1 MGASNIK
8 LTSPIVFLKNYI
20 SYLTT
25 MRGYSA
31 ETIRAYDRDIRVF
44 ILYINS
50 IDRELDKITIKEV
63 RAFVGH
69 LKRKNL
75 SNKSVNRTLSSL
87 RGYYKFIESV
97 VKTGL
102 VNPFITQSGLK
113 TGKSLPSFLFL
124 NEVEKLLGSQ
134 DCFSKS
140 SELFWSLRNRLLMEM
155 LYSTGCRISEIVQL
169 NITEVNIN
177 NSCARVLG
185 KGKKERLVFWGK
197 FCQRLLQDYIEMR
210 GRIVNEA
217 ETFRKKI
224 IINDKQALFYN
235 QRGGRLSQRG
245 VRLILSKLVMKA
257 GIDKKVS
264 PHSFRH
270 SFATHVLDAGADIR
284 IVQELLGH
292 SSISTTQIYTHTSL
306 SRLQDVFRQSHPR
319 AKS

>member
-1 MGASNIK
+1 
-8 LTSPIVFLKNYI
+8 
-20 SYLTT
+20 

-169 NITEVNIN
+169 NITEVID
-177 NSCARVLG
+177 
-185 KGKKERLVFWGK
+185 E
-197 FCQRLLQDYIEMR
+197 LQKQSITEM
-210 GRIVNEA
+210 
-217 ETFRKKI
+217 
-224 IINDKQALFYN
+224 DPD
-235 QRGGRLSQRG
+235 
-245 VRLILSKLVMKA
+245 VMN
-257 GIDKKVS
+257 
-264 PHSFRH
+264 
-270 SFATHVLDAGADIR
+270 VLDLAIKQLTK
-284 IVQELLGH
+284 V
-292 SSISTTQIYTHTSL
+292 
-306 SRLQDVFRQSHPR
+306 
-319 AKS
+319 K